1 METIELELSNDELLQ
16 LAMQAHKQEITLNQ
30 HIQNILQRFVDE
42 HEENSFDDCDDGY
55 SFKTAGWGT
64 DEDYGGSHEPI

>member
-1 METIELELSNDELLQ
+1 METIELELDNDELLL
-16 LAMQAHKQEITLNQ
+16 LAMQAHKQDITLNQ

-42 HEENSFDDCDDGY
+42 HEENSFDNDDGY

-64 DEDYGGSHEPI
+64 CEDYGGTPI